1 MERKTST
8 KTQNKTQAQ
17 ICSWHGRGARPLC
30 VMVVLALEFHTQ
42 APKALQEL
50 KILNKDKSHCSKQP
64 LTFPLSFVDTQVLPV
79 AWHLLLLVTFW
90 PKNSFHFFID
100 AKEKKM
106 MPNTG
111 QTPVPVMCFYLCKPF
126 CADSNTCSF
135 LRDIQF
141 SNRMLFHPLYSKS
154 SWPKVVLVLSGF
166 LLLLYPS
173 FFSMFWHNS
182 RPDHLINIPL
192 GGFLVQTHLWKLP
205 NFRAHSSAEISN
217 GVYKH
222 CLLLTGKQLD
232 FTISQTQHSNREQ
245 SLKKEIKQLN
255 PIKIVGLWYLAKRH
269 NRTVSPFHR
278 EHCS

>member
-1 MERKTST
+1 MERKTRT

-17 ICSWHGRGARPLC
+17 ICSWHRREARPLC

-90 PKNSFHFFID
+90 PKNSFHFFIA
-100 AKEKKM
+100 AKEKKLC
-106 MPNTG
+106 
-111 QTPVPVMCFYLCKPF
+111 QTQVKPLYLS
-126 CADSNTCSF
+126 CAFTSASPSVQTLNTCSL

-232 FTISQTQHSNREQ
+232 FTISQIKHSNREQ